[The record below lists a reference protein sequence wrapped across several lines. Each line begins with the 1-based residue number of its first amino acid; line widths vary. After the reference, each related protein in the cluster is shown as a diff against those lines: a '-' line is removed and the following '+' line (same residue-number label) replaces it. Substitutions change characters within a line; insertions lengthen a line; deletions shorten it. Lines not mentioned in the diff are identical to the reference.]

1 MRGKCG
7 ETCSWKKNGYGYF
20 FGVESKYEVYRV
32 SSVSLRTTLLF
43 EINFLLQNLT
53 KSFSV
58 ILINRIIR
66 DDIVNEI

>member
-1 MRGKCG
+1 MEEERI
-7 ETCSWKKNGYGYF
+7 WIF

-66 DDIVNEI
+66 DDIVNFDSVF